1 MFLLNLLGKSFVKN
15 DTVEYSVLDHI
26 EELRWRLIRA
36 AVIILIFTVVAFIF
50 MPYIFHTIIL
60 AHAYPDFWTYRMLC
74 KIDSSMCV
82 DSLNFTLLS
91 REMSGQFTIHL
102 KSAFIVGFISG
113 FPFIVWEVWKY
124 IKPALRK
131 NEINVSFKVI
141 SVVPFL
147 FIIGIL
153 FGYFVLAPLSVNFL
167 ANYNIDA
174 SIQNQFDI
182 TSYVSTV
189 TIMVLVCGLIF
200 QLPVLVYF
208 LAMAGILTP
217 EFMRKYRRA
226 AIILVFIIAGIITPS
241 PDIMSQVIV
250 AIPIY
255 LLYEISIYTAASIS
269 KKRKMQAV

>member
-1 MFLLNLLGKSFVKN
+1 MGKSFVK
-15 DTVEYSVLDHI
+15 DHSAEFSVLDHI

-36 AVIILIFTVVAFIF
+36 VVIILVFTVVAFIY

-74 KIDSSMCV
+74 RIDNSLCV
-82 DSLNFTLLS
+82 DTLNFTLLS

-102 KSAFIVGFISG
+102 KSAFIVGFIAG
-113 FPFIVWEVWKY
+113 FPFIVWEIWKY
-124 IKPALRK
+124 IKPALHK
-131 NEINVSFKVI
+131 NEINVSFKVV

-153 FGYFVLAPLSVNFL
+153 FGYFILAPLSVNFL

-174 SIQNQFDI
+174 AIQNQFDI

-217 EFMRKYRRA
+217 EFMRKYRRV

-241 PDIMSQVIV
+241 PDIMSQLIV

-269 KKRKMQAV
+269 KKRKMQEV